1 MLKVTPKPRLFV
13 GSSAEGL
20 PQAKA
25 IQNNLNRRAQVT
37 LWSQGVF
44 KLNKTA
50 LQSLQEHLEKT
61 DFAVFIFS
69 PDDRTLMRGSDLA
82 TARDNCIFELGLSL
96 GKLGNDRAFFV
107 KPRGYE
113 DFHIPTPEC
122 TSAFSLLSCEKQ
134 QTLYYKLQQS
144 PGKLS
149 KFVQGFPGI

>member
-1 MLKVTPKPRLFV
+1 
-13 GSSAEGL
+13 
-20 PQAKA
+20 
-25 IQNNLNRRAQVT
+25 
-37 LWSQGVF
+37 
-44 KLNKTA
+44 
-50 LQSLQEHLEKT
+50 
-61 DFAVFIFS
+61 
-69 PDDRTLMRGSDLA
+69 MRGSDLA

-122 TSAFSLLSCEKQ
+122 ASAFSLLSCKKQ

-144 PGKLS
+144 LGKLS